1 MVTMIGIRSDN
12 IEGLLFQF
20 QQVGISWVWCGEVGL
35 SGDGLQCGL
44 GQSGSDERSIDVGGR
59 RAVT

>member
-1 MVTMIGIRSDN
+1 MVTMVGRRSDN
-12 IEGLLFQF
+12 INALFFQF
-20 QQVGISWVWCGEVGL
+20 QQVGSSWGWCGEVGL